1 MRVSQEKRWNTLQIE
16 FTIRI
21 CKLTVV
27 VSYVTYKFRGYA
39 VMINLVLAVFAWHFI
54 GGFIAHV
61 SNNAFGLPISMNT
74 LVIIVFC
81 IAIFLAGAVW
91 FFTKMSEGFFE

>member
-1 MRVSQEKRWNTLQIE
+1 MIE
-16 FTIRI
+16 
-21 CKLTVV
+21 
-27 VSYVTYKFRGYA
+27 
-39 VMINLVLAVFAWHFI
+39 LAL
-54 GGFIAHV
+54 V
-61 SNNAFGLPISMNT
+61 SNNAFGLPISVNT